1 MVSASQTATSAR
13 MRFSDVSFEAFIWPR
28 PTHGSADWI
37 ELATLLSP
45 RGRLA
50 ARPAR
55 SLPVA
60 SDLAAKRLLVLSYA
74 VRIPCRIVTTTQ
86 PGRRA
91 SVTLDAHFDGEDG
104 QETLRIM
111 STALQRLSRG
121 TTWLSEFND
130 PIPAARALWRAT
142 LLSNGLIRSHNFSF
156 TVRGP
161 SSERAAALAAAA
173 RVLSL
178 SPTQA
183 RDNNGVRLSFTPDEA
198 DHLLQELLDDGTRQP
213 WERNPSQLIHLHR
226 STMEARVAPDLVG

>member
-1 MVSASQTATSAR
+1 

-45 RGRLA
+45 RGSLS

-74 VRIPCRIVTTTQ
+74 VRIPCRIVTTTK

-91 SVTLDAHFDGEDG
+91 TVTLDAHFDGDDG

-111 STALQRLSRG
+111 STASQRLARG
-121 TTWLSEFND
+121 ATWLAEFTD
-130 PIPAARALWRAT
+130 PTPPARALWRAT

-161 SSERAAALAAAA
+161 NSERAAALTAAANILHVKPTHT
-173 RVLSL
+173 RDHNGIRLSL
-178 SPTQA
+178 
-183 RDNNGVRLSFTPDEA
+183 NPDDA
-198 DHLLQELLDDGTRQP
+198 GHLLQELLDDGTRQP
-213 WERNPSQLIHLHR
+213 WEQNTRRIINLHR
-226 STMEARVAPDLVG
+226 STMEVVDTPDLVG